1 MREATAANSDWRP
14 SSISSREETLV
25 SRHREPVRSSA
36 PTLSERSA
44 ALQSSESFAEGRVS
58 SVDDDP
64 VEWCVDHGD
73 AMSVMSLVELWIAIT
88 QGEVAPDA
96 RVWREGMEC
105 WTRVDAMPELQCALA
120 GDQAVLDL
128 EESIEQSGPIP
139 LVRPRAELD
148 EEPAPALRSTLEWPG
163 SAAIAL
169 VVGATI
175 GAGLGGSQAEVAATT
190 PDPAPLSE
198 AAPPGESH
206 PIAGTVRLVGSSAAG
221 QRRAGR
227 ATSAR

>member
-1 MREATAANSDWRP
+1 MRAATAANSDWRE

-44 ALQSSESFAEGRVS
+44 ELESSGSFADGRVS

-64 VEWCVDHGD
+64 AEWCVDHGD

-120 GDQAVLDL
+120 GDEAVLDL
-128 EESIEQSGPIP
+128 EDSIEQSGPIP
-139 LVRPRAELD
+139 LVRPRAELE
-148 EEPAPALRSTLEWPG
+148 EEPAPPLRSTLEWPG
-163 SAAIAL
+163 SAALL
-169 VVGATI
+169 VV
-175 GAGLGGSQAEVAATT
+175 AGLTIASGIGDSQPPIAETA
-190 PDPAPLSE
+190 PDPSPPSE
-198 AAPPGESH
+198 ASSSSEAPVAS
-206 PIAGTVRLVGSSAAG
+206 GTFRRVGSSTAG

-227 ATSAR
+227 ASSAR